1 MKLEVV
7 GQVDESSDVPKC
19 EIGSGEESGDE
30 LEEPRCEIGR
40 GGESGMVIGCEIGSV
55 VKLTG

>member
-7 GQVDESSDVPKC
+7 GQVDESSDVPNC

-40 GGESGMVIGCEIGSV
+40 GGESGMVIG
-55 VKLTG
+55 VKLGVW